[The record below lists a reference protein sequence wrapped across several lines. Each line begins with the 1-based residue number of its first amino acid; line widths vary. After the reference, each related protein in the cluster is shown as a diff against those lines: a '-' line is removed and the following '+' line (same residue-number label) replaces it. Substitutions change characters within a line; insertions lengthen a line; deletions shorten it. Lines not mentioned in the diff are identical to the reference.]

1 MSRNEV
7 ELAIDEH
14 ILAGAQESFW
24 FRSAPADVQGSL
36 KILSV
41 GLKTHVRSS
50 RYGGDS
56 EALPVLVAE
65 VECGEETRKFAFS
78 LGSARD
84 MG

>member
-1 MSRNEV
+1 MSNNQLEIA
-7 ELAIDEH
+7 LDAH
-14 ILAGAQESFW
+14 ILEGVRESVW
-24 FRSAPADVQGSL
+24 FRTAPADIQGTL

-41 GLKTHVRSS
+41 GLDTHVRSS

-65 VECGEETRKFAFS
+65 VVCGEETRRFAFS

>member
-1 MSRNEV
+1 MNRNEL
-7 ELAIDEH
+7 EQAIDEH
-14 ILAGAQESFW
+14 ILAGARESVW
-24 FRSAPADVQGSL
+24 FRSAPEGIQSTL
-36 KILSV
+36 KVLTI
-41 GLKTHVRSS
+41 GLETHVRSS

-65 VECGEETRKFAFS
+65 VECGEETRRFAFS